1 MQENQICNKISK
13 ENLTFIEVIFAFISF
28 TLTFLY
34 METKFIVEFSSI
46 IGLFLYFMIYVE
58 LVRALFDFVLS
69 ETHKFKVRYI
79 YDMGIIYIIRE
90 ILVTITANHHH
101 IVEEIPFIG
110 ISLVLLAVL
119 FIMRVV
125 DAKVFNYNNQCNA
138 CTHEFVQK

>member
-13 ENLTFIEVIFAFISF
+13 ENLTFIEVIFAFITF
-28 TLTFLY
+28 ALTFLY

-79 YDMGIIYIIRE
+79 YDMGI
-90 ILVTITANHHH
+90 
-101 IVEEIPFIG
+101 
-110 ISLVLLAVL
+110 
-119 FIMRVV
+119 
-125 DAKVFNYNNQCNA
+125 
-138 CTHEFVQK
+138 